1 MNNDA
6 DATTRL
12 NPDLYRELICS
23 LPVADVLRC
32 SSTCTALKQLCEAEL
47 LRAVKFADPD
57 ATGNNLQWLIKT
69 RLRGECVRLDV
80 SGCAELTKAQVAS
93 VLAASPKLADLV
105 AVAVGPGSWSATH
118 LAKLLGSMPLSLR
131 SAKVD
136 VRLELKNDLH
146 DGSPMLLALAN
157 PIVKLER
164 LTLIT
169 DNVAP
174 SQTASAAAAMAV
186 SAAAEAFAAATLVDG
201 EVEPEPEPE
210 PEAVASELGMG
221 LRRLSSVLCAQAAS
235 LRVLDATSGALGVE
249 RGGAALVLCPLL
261 SVDGCALRELS
272 ASGLPRGTLRTIAP
286 ALAANGSVQTV
297 RLNSCMLSGT
307 EVGVYLARAL
317 DGHPSLTHLELEH
330 NPILDTGGATLAAV
344 LVRTRVRSLSLRF
357 TGVADATCEVLG
369 TALGGGAGG
378 GRRPALR
385 ELQLSGNRISTA
397 GVEAL
402 TRCGLGGLH
411 SLDLTANLA
420 LDAGAA
426 LAIAKVLPMSELRTL
441 RLAACKVDKR
451 GCSRLAAELVRPGC
465 KLALLDLSANHF
477 GSDGSD
483 ELAWVLPK
491 CHALTSLSLAD
502 CDLADEAAD
511 ELLEAL
517 GGAPLRTLD
526 LRWNR
531 LSPNQHGGGR
541 GVSADARVQAGSQ
554 KQQARQAC
562 GGVGA
567 GPSGAASSP
576 AGEAKKKAYVPK
588 WAREQQKATSGS
600 KGSAV
605 G

>member
-210 PEAVASELGMG
+210 PEEVASELGMG
-221 LRRLSSVLCAQAAS
+221 LRRLSSVLRAQAAS

-249 RGGAALVLCPLL
+249 HGGAALVLCPLL
-261 SVDGCALRELS
+261 SVDGCALRDSSRPVGCHVARCARSLRRS
-272 ASGLPRGTLRTIAP
+272 RRTARCRRCGSTRACCQAPRWACT
-286 ALAANGSVQTV
+286 SH
-297 RLNSCMLSGT
+297 
-307 EVGVYLARAL
+307 ARSMATRR
-317 DGHPSLTHLELEH
+317 SLTSS
-330 NPILDTGGATLAAV
+330 IIQSSTRAA
-344 LVRTRVRSLSLRF
+344 RPSRQYSRAHGRSLSLRF
-357 TGVADATCEVLG
+357 AGVADATCEVLG

-378 GRRPALR
+378 GNRPALR

-465 KLALLDLSANHF
+465 K
-477 GSDGSD
+477 
-483 ELAWVLPK
+483 
-491 CHALTSLSLAD
+491 
-502 CDLADEAAD
+502 
-511 ELLEAL
+511 
-517 GGAPLRTLD
+517 
-526 LRWNR
+526 
-531 LSPNQHGGGR
+531 
-541 GVSADARVQAGSQ
+541 
-554 KQQARQAC
+554 
-562 GGVGA
+562 
-567 GPSGAASSP
+567 
-576 AGEAKKKAYVPK
+576 
-588 WAREQQKATSGS
+588 
-600 KGSAV
+600 
-605 G
+605 

>member
-1 MNNDA
+1 M
-6 DATTRL
+6 ATR
-12 NPDLYRELICS
+12 RS
-23 LPVADVLRC
+23 LTSSIIQ
-32 SSTCTALKQLCEAEL
+32 SST
-47 LRAVKFADPD
+47 RAA
-57 ATGNNLQWLIKT
+57 
-69 RLRGECVRLDV
+69 R
-80 SGCAELTKAQVAS
+80 
-93 VLAASPKLADLV
+93 
-105 AVAVGPGSWSATH
+105 
-118 LAKLLGSMPLSLR
+118 
-131 SAKVD
+131 
-136 VRLELKNDLH
+136 
-146 DGSPMLLALAN
+146 
-157 PIVKLER
+157 
-164 LTLIT
+164 
-169 DNVAP
+169 P
-174 SQTASAAAAMAV
+174 SRQYS
-186 SAAAEAFAAATLVDG
+186 
-201 EVEPEPEPE
+201 
-210 PEAVASELGMG
+210 
-221 LRRLSSVLCAQAAS
+221 
-235 LRVLDATSGALGVE
+235 
-249 RGGAALVLCPLL
+249 
-261 SVDGCALRELS
+261 
-272 ASGLPRGTLRTIAP
+272 
-286 ALAANGSVQTV
+286 
-297 RLNSCMLSGT
+297 
-307 EVGVYLARAL
+307 RAH
-317 DGHPSLTHLELEH
+317 G
-330 NPILDTGGATLAAV
+330 
-344 LVRTRVRSLSLRF
+344 RSLSLRF
-357 TGVADATCEVLG
+357 TGVADATYEVLG

-420 LDAGAA
+420 FDAGAA

-491 CHALTSLSLAD
+491 CHTLTSLSLAD

-576 AGEAKKKAYVPK
+576 AGEAKKKAYMPK

>member
-1 MNNDA
+1 
-6 DATTRL
+6 
-12 NPDLYRELICS
+12 
-23 LPVADVLRC
+23 
-32 SSTCTALKQLCEAEL
+32 
-47 LRAVKFADPD
+47 
-57 ATGNNLQWLIKT
+57 
-69 RLRGECVRLDV
+69 
-80 SGCAELTKAQVAS
+80 
-93 VLAASPKLADLV
+93 
-105 AVAVGPGSWSATH
+105 
-118 LAKLLGSMPLSLR
+118 
-131 SAKVD
+131 
-136 VRLELKNDLH
+136 
-146 DGSPMLLALAN
+146 MLLALAN
-157 PIVKLER
+157 PIIKLER

-210 PEAVASELGMG
+210 EVASELGMG
-221 LRRLSSVLCAQAAS
+221 LRRLSSVLRAQAAS
-235 LRVLDATSGALGVE
+235 LCVLDATSGALGVE
-249 RGGAALVLCPLL
+249 HGGAALVLCPLL

-286 ALAANGSVQTV
+286 ALAANGSVRTV

-344 LVRTRVRSLSLRF
+344 LARTRVRSLSLRF

-369 TALGGGAGG
+369 TALGG

-465 KLALLDLSANHF
+465 K
-477 GSDGSD
+477 
-483 ELAWVLPK
+483 
-491 CHALTSLSLAD
+491 
-502 CDLADEAAD
+502 
-511 ELLEAL
+511 
-517 GGAPLRTLD
+517 
-526 LRWNR
+526 
-531 LSPNQHGGGR
+531 
-541 GVSADARVQAGSQ
+541 
-554 KQQARQAC
+554 
-562 GGVGA
+562 
-567 GPSGAASSP
+567 
-576 AGEAKKKAYVPK
+576 
-588 WAREQQKATSGS
+588 
-600 KGSAV
+600 
-605 G
+605 